1 MNNHEFTKCSLHM
14 HELVNVLLSRLIK
27 REDENMIDQYSQSFV
42 EDVNFRVY
50 GLLVICLSVF
60 QGVVL
65 YNCPLAVS

>member
-1 MNNHEFTKCSLHM
+1 M
-14 HELVNVLLSRLIK
+14 HELVNVLLSRPIK
-27 REDENMIDQYSQSFV
+27 REDENMVDQYSQSFV

-65 YNCPLAVS
+65 HNCPLAVS